1 MRCMITNTTR
11 TISQQYAWNTQT
23 WNSTQR
29 KRRLTGQIIYLFSQ
43 SHLFHQLFRSF
54 DSFIIYDLS
63 HRMRTNDTN
72 YHHRYC
78 TADITQTFY
87 LIFLHNYIFILF
99 LSLSCMAEAHRQKP
113 QKGTRPHGHYLVRL
127 PSVVHERQAFL
138 ICEKDSSR

>member
-1 MRCMITNTTR
+1 MPQGPSASNMRGIP
-11 TISQQYAWNTQT
+11 
-23 WNSTQR
+23 
-29 KRRLTGQIIYLFSQ
+29 RRGIARSEKDVSQ

-54 DSFIIYDLS
+54 HSFIIYDLS

-78 TADITQTFY
+78 TADTTPTFY
-87 LIFLHNYIFILF
+87 LIFLHNYIFILS

-138 ICEKDSSR
+138 ICGKDSSR